1 MKCVHL
7 IASHTLA
14 PPLRA
19 EPGAIAFAEGERA
32 RLQGNGVLDTRPMDL
47 VDATLRF
54 PCGGLGVGGKAL
66 GDFRAGLVVHLKM
79 HIETLTIEQTN
90 EH

>member
-1 MKCVHL
+1 
-7 IASHTLA
+7 
-14 PPLRA
+14 
-19 EPGAIAFAEGERA
+19 
-32 RLQGNGVLDTRPMDL
+32 MDL

-54 PCGGLGVGGKAL
+54 PRGGLGVGGKAL

-90 EH
+90 EHWLSC